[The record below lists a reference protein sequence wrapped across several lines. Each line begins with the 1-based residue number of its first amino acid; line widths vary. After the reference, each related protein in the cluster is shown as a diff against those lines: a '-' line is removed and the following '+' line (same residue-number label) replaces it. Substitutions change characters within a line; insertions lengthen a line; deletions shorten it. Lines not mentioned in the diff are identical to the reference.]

1 MPVHKFRAEKEGIN
15 GIRFASSRPYI
26 ILHEFRSL
34 PQELQNCWMVV
45 VMVGMVLGA
54 DGASVTRTQ
63 RMDGDSNVSTIIGF
77 YAGNLLHDTKLAD
90 VVVVPPALV

>member
-1 MPVHKFRAEKEGIN
+1 ME
-15 GIRFASSRPYI
+15 SD
-26 ILHEFRSL
+26 SL
-34 PQELQNCWMVV
+34 PVDHTLFSTNSGRFLRSPRTAGWWMV

-90 VVVVPPALV
+90 VVVVLPALV